1 MMDSTAEPMK
11 PQARDLVL
19 AVLTRIGEVEGT
31 ANRTKLLKL
40 LYLCDIE
47 YFRATGETLTGFD
60 WIFYLY
66 GPWAAE
72 YDDLLKQLDAEGAIR
87 LQAWAAAGLEGERIS
102 ASQHSSLERLIPSAD
117 VFFRA
122 RRQIDTWADRAVPR
136 LLDYVY
142 FDTEPMQGAVKMQR
156 LDFTK
161 ISKEPP
167 HLYRRTK
174 SGADASTLKALRSK
188 FIELNNST
196 AGKGAW
202 EEAKYTTGKLDDK
215 YFEALAEFE
224 REEQ

>member
-1 MMDSTAEPMK
+1 MMDSTTEPMK

-31 ANRTKLLKL
+31 ANKTKLLKL

-47 YFRATGETLTGFD
+47 FFRATGETLTGFE
-60 WIFYLY
+60 WIFFLY
-66 GPWAAE
+66 GPWAPE
-72 YDDLLKQLDAEGAIR
+72 YDDLLKQLEAEGAIR
-87 LQAWAAAGLEGERIS
+87 LQAWAAAGVEGERIS
-102 ASQHSSLERLIPSAD
+102 ASQHSPLERLITSAD

-142 FDTEPMQGAVKMQR
+142 FETEPMQGAVKMQR

-174 SGADASTLKALRSK
+174 SGADARTLKELRRK
-188 FIELNNST
+188 FIELKNST
-196 AGKGAW
+196 EGKGAW
-202 EEAKYTTGKLDDK
+202 EQAKYDTGKLDEK
-215 YFEALAEFE
+215 YFAALAEFE

>member
-1 MMDSTAEPMK
+1 MK

-31 ANRTKLLKL
+31 ANKTKLLKL

-47 YFRATGETLTGFD
+47 YFRATGETFTGFD
-60 WIFYLY
+60 WIFFLY

-72 YDDLLKQLDAEGAIR
+72 YDGLLKQLEVEGAIR
-87 LQAWAAAGLEGERIS
+87 LQAWAAAGVEGERIS
-102 ASQHSSLERLIPSAD
+102 ASQQSSLERVIPSAD

-142 FDTEPMQGAVKMQR
+142 FETEPMQGAVKMER

-174 SGADASTLKALRSK
+174 SGADAGTLRALRLKFAELSK
-188 FIELNNST
+188 NT
-196 AGKGAW
+196 AGQGAW
-202 EEAKYTTGKLDDK
+202 EESSYAPGKLDEK
-215 YFEALAEFE
+215 YFAALAEFE